1 MIMLVKYCKKL
12 FDLKITNWKIF
23 FNLHKEKYTVLFL
36 CFNGYLLILTTIFVA
51 KAVSK
56 SCLSI

>member
-1 MIMLVKYCKKL
+1 MIMLVKYCKRL
-12 FDLKITNWKIF
+12 FDLKITNLKIF

-36 CFNGYLLILTTIFVA
+36 CFNGYLWILKTIFVA

-56 SCLSI
+56 SCLPI